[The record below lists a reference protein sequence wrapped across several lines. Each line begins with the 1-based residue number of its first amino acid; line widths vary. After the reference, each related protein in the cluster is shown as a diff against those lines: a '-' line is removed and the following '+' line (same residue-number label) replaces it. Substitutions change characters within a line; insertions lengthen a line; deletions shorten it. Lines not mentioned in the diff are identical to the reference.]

1 MTRAMWTMWL
11 RRAAPARLLA
21 VVLAL
26 AGGGAGC
33 IGGHYQPQDPTS
45 DLDQATRDLVTG
57 IGNARAAKN
66 LPPPTWVD
74 ELRPPA
80 ARAAVGVARG
90 DLSLK
95 PAARQAALGAVTEI
109 GRHVWSFVTDCQD
122 LSQVQYPPMVLQGR
136 TVLLGASVVP
146 LPNGK
151 SVVVLLIAEPGASAI
166 RADQMGGGAGG
177 TNPSLEA
184 YAHPTVASGACG
196 QSWPVPAAARL

>member
-1 MTRAMWTMWL
+1 V
-11 RRAAPARLLA
+11 AAPARLVAFLA
-21 VVLAL
+21 AV
-26 AGGGAGC
+26 AGGLTGC
-33 IGGHYQPQDPTS
+33 IGGRYQPQDPAS

-66 LPPPTWVD
+66 LPPPTWVE

-90 DLSLK
+90 DLTLK

-122 LSQVQYPPMVLQGR
+122 LTKIQYPPMILQGR
-136 TVLLGASVVP
+136 TMLLGASIMPV
-146 LPNGK
+146 PNGK

-196 QSWPVPAAARL
+196 QSWPVAPAARL